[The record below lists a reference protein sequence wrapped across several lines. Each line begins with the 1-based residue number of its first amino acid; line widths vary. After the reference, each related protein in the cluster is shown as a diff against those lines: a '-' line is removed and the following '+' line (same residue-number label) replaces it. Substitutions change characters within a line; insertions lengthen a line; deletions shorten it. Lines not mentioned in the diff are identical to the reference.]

1 MKRMRTLALLL
12 ALVMCLPMAVS
23 ATGEMPEMQ
32 ETSGMNES
40 YCSANGA
47 HFALLR
53 ADVDPAG
60 TPGMYLVKLEI
71 ANLTYED
78 ENVAFSLEDPDGY
91 VRNADEIAG
100 TLQFYGKTIKQY
112 AFLLRIPV
120 PANPTDM
127 RFAFVVQ
134 GKNGAERLPF
144 HIAFAPDGLAPRLF
158 MPAATSPIGA
168 MPGESASLTL
178 RLANKGAKAMD
189 NVTVRA
195 FSPGPVAL
203 EEDTIEIGTLDAGK
217 MISRPVAF
225 TLGEGATTN
234 YVPVYYE
241 VTYTVDGTEYK
252 DNFTSLIVSGTNE
265 DPESLSQSANW
276 SREQMR
282 RAADGEI
289 PPRPDG
295 NDNGGQNG
303 GQNGGEWNGNGG
315 QNGQNGGEWNG
326 NGGNGGN
333 GGVSMGNKPKLIVSK
348 YEFSKKPIT
357 AGEEFEM
364 SLTFF
369 NTNKTKKVTNIKI
382 FLTSD
387 DVQAPEGQGTPTSG
401 GNVFTPV
408 DSSNTFYIDEIAPKS
423 YVTKSIKLAADAT
436 AAAKNYTMVAN
447 FEYEDMQG
455 NEFTAKELIGIP
467 VTQSSRLSTSSVH
480 TEDMVFAGQP
490 TSVGLDFYNT
500 GKVTLYNLF
509 VSFEGDLKTE
519 GTGEYF
525 VGNFQ
530 SGSQDSYEV
539 TVFPDAPG
547 TAKGKIV
554 FSYEDAAGNPKRE
567 EKEIEMNVEE
577 MQMPNPEDMGEM
589 PGGMPGEM
597 EEKPFYAKPLFYIG
611 LPLLLIAIIVVIVV
625 MKKRKKKKADALK
638 LDE

>member
-1 MKRMRTLALLL
+1 MKKMRVMALLL
-12 ALVMCLPMAVS
+12 ALLMGAPQVAGA
-23 ATGEMPEMQ
+23 ATGEMPEIREMSEAGEREEQ
-32 ETSGMNES
+32 G
-40 YCSANGA
+40 AGA

-71 ANLTYED
+71 ANLSYED
-78 ENVAFSLEDPDGY
+78 EDVSFSLDDPDGH

-112 AFLLRIPV
+112 AFLMRIPV
-120 PANPTDM
+120 PKKPTDM
-127 RFAFVVQ
+127 PFAFVVQ

-158 MPAATSPIGA
+158 MPAATSPVGA
-168 MPGESASLTL
+168 MPGASSSMAL
-178 RLANKGAKAMD
+178 RLANKGAKTME

-195 FSPGPVAL
+195 FSQGPVAL
-203 EEDTIEIGTLDAGK
+203 ENDTIEIGTLEAGK

-252 DNFTSLIVSGTNE
+252 DNFTMLVVSGTNE

-289 PPRPDG
+289 PPKPDNNG
-295 NDNGGQNG
+295 NGGGQNG
-303 GQNGGEWNGNGG
+303 GGQNGGGQNGG
-315 QNGQNGGEWNG
+315 GNGQNGGGE
-326 NGGNGGN
+326 NGGGS
-333 GGVSMGNKPKLIVSK
+333 VSVGNKPKLIVSK

-387 DVQAPEGQGTPTSG
+387 AAQAPEGQGTASSG

-447 FEYEDMQG
+447 FEYEDTQG

-467 VTQSSRLSTSSVH
+467 VTQSSRLSSSSVH
-480 TEDMVFAGQP
+480 MDDAIFAGQP

-539 TVFPDAPG
+539 TLTPDAPG

-554 FSYEDAAGNPKRE
+554 FTYEDAAGNPKRE

-589 PGGMPGEM
+589 PQEID
-597 EEKPFYAKPLFYIG
+597 ERPFYLKPLFYIG
-611 LPLLLIAIIVVIVV
+611 LPLLLIALIVVIVV
-625 MKKRKKKKADALK
+625 VKKRKKKKADALK